1 MTAIADISSPRNA
14 PNSPSAPGD
23 ATRLTP
29 TAANRATLRSGNRA
43 ARMPDASITRSAR
56 DLRCGQ
62 HDDRVAGADQ
72 PVVHL
77 AAHFLGD
84 DMRIDGVLD
93 HGRADE
99 QDQLGP
105 GPLRVLVGERIADAG
120 DRIQQR
126 NALPH
131 LVRALPY

>member
-1 MTAIADISSPRNA
+1 MTAIASISRPRNA

-29 TAANRATLRSGNRA
+29 TAANRAKLRSGGRA

-84 DMRIDGVLD
+84 DMRIDGILD

-105 GPLRVLVGERIADAG
+105 RPRRVLVQEGIAESRNLTEERNPLL
-120 DRIQQR
+120 R
-126 NALPH
+126 
-131 LVRALPY
+131 